1 MLDYE
6 LKRLEDSWKE
16 KQVSP
21 DDIYIKISIVDAEK
35 DNVIFGK

>member
-1 MLDYE
+1 MYFFLQEKRLLDYE

-21 DDIYIKISIVDAEK
+21 DDIYINIYS
-35 DNVIFGK
+35 